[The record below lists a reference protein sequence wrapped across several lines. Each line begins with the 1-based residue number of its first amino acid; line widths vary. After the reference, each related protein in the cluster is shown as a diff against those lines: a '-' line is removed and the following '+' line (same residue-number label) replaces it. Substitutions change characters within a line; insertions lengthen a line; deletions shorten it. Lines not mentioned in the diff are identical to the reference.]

1 MMNNASSAEPC
12 PTADSRALE
21 QPATTY
27 ARLFAVRGRYQRED
41 TDQTLREALAEYYT
55 VNPGL
60 IDPAGMDDSFGADY
74 FHCHDVTHVIFG
86 THTGPLDEGLNDVL
100 TMFGVDVPYFRYL
113 KGFFKSTGAGAVA
126 KDYKAQTPARAI
138 FIAATGTLRLM
149 PRAWRTCKA
158 MHKKWPWDPPHG
170 ALDQPLRD
178 LRAEY
183 GVAVW
188 RPEVALGLRVDR

>member
-1 MMNNASSAEPC
+1 
-12 PTADSRALE
+12 
-21 QPATTY
+21 
-27 ARLFAVRGRYQRED
+27 
-41 TDQTLREALAEYYT
+41 
-55 VNPGL
+55 
-60 IDPAGMDDSFGADY
+60 
-74 FHCHDVTHVIFG
+74 
-86 THTGPLDEGLNDVL
+86 
-100 TMFGVDVPYFRYL
+100 MFGVDVPYFRYL